1 MLIEIRVPL
10 SASLEGTLG
19 NVASGLGEACATLA
33 TRGIDR
39 AHTRI
44 WGHRMRFL
52 DGRRRRRAYLVY
64 RATSADFALDVWGVM
79 PDRIVTAGQG

>member
-10 SASLEGTLG
+10 AATLETTLAR
-19 NVASGLGEACATLA
+19 VSSGLGEACATLA

-44 WGHRMRFL
+44 WGYRMRFL
-52 DGRRRRRAYLVY
+52 DGRRRRRAHIVY
-64 RATSADFALDVWGVM
+64 RAAHADITLDVWAVM
-79 PDRIVTAGQG
+79 PDRIITAG